1 MRGGECRIQLIKTL
15 FLNFTAV
22 LPNVTLNPPVTA
34 PVLSQT
40 TKSPNIGSANI
51 TISGLCLPELHNST
65 EVNCFINT
73 EALKP

>member
-1 MRGGECRIQLIKTL
+1 MCEGWEVENSVDQNS
-15 FLNFTAV
+15 FPNFTAV
-22 LPNVTLNPPVTA
+22 LPNVTLNPAVTA

-40 TKSPNIGSANI
+40 TKSPDIGSANI
-51 TISGLCLPELHNST
+51 TISGLCHHNST